1 MGVRPNVVVIG
12 AGFGGLAVA
21 RGLAKQPVEVILIDR
36 QNFTT
41 FQPLLYQ
48 VATSGLNP
56 ADVAYP
62 VRGLFHD
69 QPNLRFRRAEVTG
82 VDWEA
87 RTVELA
93 DQQPIHF
100 DHLVVAA
107 GTVATWFDTPGAE
120 EFAHPLYTLSDSVHL
135 RNHIVE
141 RFEAADANPALI
153 DQGALT
159 FVVVGGGPTGVET
172 AGALAELVAVVFR
185 RDYPQM
191 DIGKA
196 RVILVEARDV
206 LLSPFHARSQQVAAE
221 TLSARH
227 VELRL
232 DEAVAEVGPTSVR
245 LRSGETIPAQTVVWA
260 AGVTANPLAA
270 KLGLETTRGGRI
282 VVGPDLA
289 VPEHR
294 GVWAIGDVA
303 AAPGKKDAVL
313 PQLAPVAMQSGHHVA
328 RQIGRLLDGKPTR
341 PFKFV
346 DKGTMATIGRR
357 AAVAELPGGIRLRG
371 TLAWLSWLVLHIF
384 YLAGLRN
391 RASVLLNWFWGYIT
405 WDRGPRLILR
415 PAGQPDEASDTVR
428 AHGRRGHVA
437 EGD

>member
-21 RGLAKQPVEVILIDR
+21 RGLAKQPVEVTLIDR

-135 RNHIVE
+135 RNH
-141 RFEAADANPALI
+141 
-153 DQGALT
+153 
-159 FVVVGGGPTGVET
+159 
-172 AGALAELVAVVFR
+172 
-185 RDYPQM
+185 
-191 DIGKA
+191 
-196 RVILVEARDV
+196 
-206 LLSPFHARSQQVAAE
+206 
-221 TLSARH
+221 
-227 VELRL
+227 
-232 DEAVAEVGPTSVR
+232 
-245 LRSGETIPAQTVVWA
+245 
-260 AGVTANPLAA
+260 
-270 KLGLETTRGGRI
+270 
-282 VVGPDLA
+282 
-289 VPEHR
+289 
-294 GVWAIGDVA
+294 
-303 AAPGKKDAVL
+303 
-313 PQLAPVAMQSGHHVA
+313 
-328 RQIGRLLDGKPTR
+328 
-341 PFKFV
+341 
-346 DKGTMATIGRR
+346 
-357 AAVAELPGGIRLRG
+357 
-371 TLAWLSWLVLHIF
+371 
-384 YLAGLRN
+384 
-391 RASVLLNWFWGYIT
+391 
-405 WDRGPRLILR
+405 
-415 PAGQPDEASDTVR
+415 
-428 AHGRRGHVA
+428 
-437 EGD
+437 